1 MRHTKTFSF
10 DDEKDADLVAW
21 LDGLDEGKASE
32 AIRDM
37 LRAGLALT
45 SGATMAGVYRVV
57 QDNRRLLRD
66 LQRTLEAGAVVAAKD
81 NTGDN
86 NDGLTAE
93 QRSALENLKGLGL

>member
-1 MRHTKTFSF
+1 MRHTKTFSY
-10 DDEKDADLVAW
+10 DDQKDADLTQW

-45 SGATMAGVYRVV
+45 SGATVAGVYRVV
-57 QDNRRLLRD
+57 QDNRRLLQD
-66 LQRTLEAGAVVAAKD
+66 LTRKVEAGAVVAKD
-81 NTGDN
+81 DASSD

-93 QRSALENLKGLGL
+93 QRAALENLRSLGL